1 MITIDTHCHI
11 GKSENSGGGGIDGD
25 ALVRGMDRYG
35 IGAAIVL
42 PLPSIEDYESQ
53 HDLIARFAEK
63 YPGRIFGAVCIRPQV
78 GQERVYRETK
88 RCVEELGFV
97 AMKFH
102 PMHHGGSPASPRG
115 DTIFEVAQEFD
126 LPVMSH
132 TGPGAPWSLPS
143 MLIPAARKY
152 PSVTFIAAH
161 AGMEI
166 YAEDAGVA
174 ASVCDNILLDSAWTS
189 PGATTR
195 LIRDF
200 GASRMM
206 MSTDL
211 PPNNST
217 ETAKWRDLPISDA
230 ERQESLLDMPVRLF
244 KLEQHGFDRAK
255 LEAQL
260 QSGAPFGG

>member
-1 MITIDTHCHI
+1 
-11 GKSENSGGGGIDGD
+11 
-25 ALVRGMDRYG
+25 
-35 IGAAIVL
+35 
-42 PLPSIEDYESQ
+42 
-53 HDLIARFAEK
+53 
-63 YPGRIFGAVCIRPQV
+63 
-78 GQERVYRETK
+78 
-88 RCVEELGFV
+88 
-97 AMKFH
+97 MKFH

-152 PSVTFIAAH
+152 PDVTFIAAH

-189 PGATTR
+189 PGATAR
-195 LIRDF
+195 LVRDF
-200 GASRMM
+200 GAGRMM

-211 PPNNST
+211 PANNST
-217 ETAKWRDLPISDA
+217 ETAKWRDLPISEE
-230 ERQESLLDMPVRLF
+230 ERGVSLLDMPVRLF

-255 LEAQL
+255 LESELADRPL
-260 QSGAPFGG
+260 LGG